1 MKNKHYP
8 YTPISCRELAKLKGV
23 EGVGKLKMH
32 WEKYGMDRRQRVYV
46 DEAGKKYYPGID
58 CAIIILANGKIL

>member
-8 YTPISCRELAKLKGV
+8 YAPISCRELARLKGV
-23 EGVGKLKMH
+23 EVVGKLKMH
-32 WEKYGMDRRQRVYV
+32 WEKYGIDRRQRVYV
-46 DEAGKKYYPGID
+46 DEAGNKYYPGID